1 MANHYHLA
9 VETPLPNLAEGM
21 RWLQGPFGMRFNRF
35 RAENGRLL
43 QGRYK
48 SLIVDPGEG
57 LGPLCHYIHLNPVRA
72 NLCGIDDLVRG

>member
-21 RWLQGPFGMRFNRF
+21 RWLQGTFGMRINRF
-35 RAENGRLL
+35 RAEKCHLF

-48 SLIVDPGEG
+48 SLIVEPGER
-57 LGPLCHYIHLNPVRA
+57 LEPLCHYIHLNPVRA
-72 NLCGIDDLVRG
+72 KPVRNR